1 MSTKKKGV
9 KNLIGGKT
17 SSPDHSNKSKKNT
30 SFHLK
35 YVQQL
40 LCCPNINAS
49 LFHHKQRSNSSGL
62 HPLNPSDSPTGGND
76 GEAGADSKSPASG
89 SLQQFCGVIN
99 VQKLPSR

>member
-17 SSPDHSNKSKKNT
+17 SSPDHSNKSKKKYFLPSKICPTT
-30 SFHLK
+30 SLLSK
-35 YVQQL
+35 YKSKSISLQATEQL
-40 LCCPNINAS
+40 
-49 LFHHKQRSNSSGL
+49 FRFTSSKPFGL
-62 HPLNPSDSPTGGND
+62 PTGGND